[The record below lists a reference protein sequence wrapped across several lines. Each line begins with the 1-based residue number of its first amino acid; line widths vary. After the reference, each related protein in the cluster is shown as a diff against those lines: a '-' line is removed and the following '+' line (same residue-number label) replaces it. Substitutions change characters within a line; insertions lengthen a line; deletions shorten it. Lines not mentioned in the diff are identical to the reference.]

1 MIYEQ
6 FDAVVVPFPV
16 SDRFAKRRRPALVL
30 SQKSS
35 FGDKVEHSV
44 LAVIT
49 SQKNAPWPLDVPIQ
63 NGRSSGLTAP
73 SVIRMKLFTL
83 DNHLIL
89 RKVGNLSKTDQ
100 TRVKKGFSELFG
112 YLR

>member
-6 FDAVVVPFPV
+6 FEVVVVPFPF
-16 SDRFAKRRRPALVL
+16 SDRLAKKRRPALVL

-35 FGDKVEHSV
+35 FGGEVEHSV
-44 LAVIT
+44 LAMIT

-63 NGRSSGLTAP
+63 NGKSAGLTAP

-83 DNHLIL
+83 DNQLIL
-89 RKVGNLSKTDQ
+89 RKVGCLSKRDQ
-100 TRVKKGFSELFG
+100 TQLKKGLSELFG